1 MLTRASDHSNS
12 STRQFSCD
20 FFFPCWRATL
30 FISIIQIVT
39 EILIRVIVCTNTL
52 NIVFSSIKHL
62 FCWTVFYFLREFTY
76 KVHYMMFVLILL
88 KALDLMFQA
97 VSSLLLIV
105 LSLHVHQ
112 LVVESVSRILIL
124 VID

>member
-1 MLTRASDHSNS
+1 
-12 STRQFSCD
+12 
-20 FFFPCWRATL
+20 
-30 FISIIQIVT
+30 
-39 EILIRVIVCTNTL
+39 
-52 NIVFSSIKHL
+52 
-62 FCWTVFYFLREFTY
+62 
-76 KVHYMMFVLILL
+76 MMFVLILL

-112 LVVESVSRILIL
+112 LDVESVSRILIL